1 MCVIFLCMAG
11 CGGAEYARDKGIP
24 VVLFPKTKEE
34 PDGLSPSDLVSVLR
48 SGSSPKNETFR
59 SAFLFLFGFR

>member
-1 MCVIFLCMAG
+1 LGKVYLFIRVIFLCMAG

-24 VVLFPKTKEE
+24 VVLFPKTNEE

-48 SGSSPKNETFR
+48 SGFFSQK
-59 SAFLFLFGFR
+59 